1 MTAESSPRRLY
12 GPPTRGG
19 IERNPGGGN
28 ILFGGS
34 NPGGDQ
40 EFGASAINSRAS
52 NGNRPSFNYGPP
64 RVGSSFLG
72 QNGRIELNGGLG
84 GSTSG
89 GDLGFGASSISNR
102 KAYGDTPS
110 TNYGTPG
117 AGSGFQGFNGG
128 NGFNGGFGGSTR
140 GDLGFGA
147 SSTNNRRGGNR
158 NRGSNGYG
166 SYGLDPELAELAD
179 SLPGGGVPGE
189 DFPVLSEVPETG
201 FQCEDQALTGYYADP
216 EAQCQAFHICQI
228 RESGLVQQDS
238 FLCPNGTIFNQQY
251 FVCDWWY
258 NFDCDTAEDFYTRN
272 EQIGMVENN
281 GNGGRF
287 PGAGG
292 FGGGNGL
299 VGAASNN
306 QNGFFG
312 GNNVNG
318 YSGNSGLAASDSS
331 QSGNRFNGGNSQ
343 SRSSNGRFGGS
354 GNGGQRGYVY

>member
-1 MTAESSPRRLY
+1 MVEAESPPRLY
-12 GPPTRGG
+12 GPPNTSGNGG
-19 IERNPGGGN
+19 
-28 ILFGGS
+28 FGGS
-34 NPGGDQ
+34 NGGGDQ
-40 EFGASAINSRAS
+40 RFGASN
-52 NGNRPSFNYGPP
+52 
-64 RVGSSFLG
+64 
-72 QNGRIELNGGLG
+72 
-84 GSTSG
+84 
-89 GDLGFGASSISNR
+89 
-102 KAYGDTPS
+102 TPS
-110 TNYGTPG
+110 TNYGPPGVGSGFNGGNGFNGGFGGSNGGGNFGFGASNINNQIANGNTPSTNYGPPG

-128 NGFNGGFGGSTR
+128 NGFNGGFGGSNR

-179 SLPGGGVPGE
+179 SLPGGGIPGE

-258 NFDCDTAEDFYTRN
+258 NFDCDTAEDLYSLN
-272 EQIGMVENN
+272 EQIGGDENN
-281 GNGGRF
+281 EFGGRAAAGSVNGGRF
-287 PGAGG
+287 RGAGG

-312 GNNVNG
+312 GNNANG
-318 YSGNSGLAASDSS
+318 YSGNDGLATSASN
-331 QSGNRFNGGNSQ
+331 QSGNRFNGGNRFGGSD
-343 SRSSNGRFGGS
+343 SANGRFGGS
-354 GNGGQRGYVY
+354 GNRGPSGRQSGYVY

>member
-1 MTAESSPRRLY
+1 MVESTSPARLY
-12 GPPTRGG
+12 SAPNRGG
-19 IERNPGGGN
+19 NGGFN
-28 ILFGGS
+28 GGF
-34 NPGGDQ
+34 NGGGDQ
-40 EFGASAINSRAS
+40 RFGASNINNRRP
-52 NGNRPSFNYGPP
+52 NGN
-64 RVGSSFLG
+64 
-72 QNGRIELNGGLG
+72 
-84 GSTSG
+84 
-89 GDLGFGASSISNR
+89 
-102 KAYGDTPS
+102 TPS
-110 TNYGTPG
+110 TNYGPPGAGSGFNGRNGFNGGFGGSNGGGNLGFGASNINNQIANGNTPSTNYG
-117 AGSGFQGFNGG
+117 PPSAGSGFQGFNGG
-128 NGFNGGFGGSTR
+128 NGFSGGFGGSNR

-147 SSTNNRRGGNR
+147 SSINNRRGGNR

-258 NFDCDTAEDFYTRN
+258 NFDCDTAEDLYSLN
-272 EQIGMVENN
+272 EQIGMVENT

-312 GNNVNG
+312 GNNGNG
-318 YSGNSGLAASDSS
+318 YSGNGGLATSASN
-331 QSGNRFNGGNSQ
+331 QSGNRFNGGNRFGGSG
-343 SRSSNGRFGGS
+343 SGNGRFGSS